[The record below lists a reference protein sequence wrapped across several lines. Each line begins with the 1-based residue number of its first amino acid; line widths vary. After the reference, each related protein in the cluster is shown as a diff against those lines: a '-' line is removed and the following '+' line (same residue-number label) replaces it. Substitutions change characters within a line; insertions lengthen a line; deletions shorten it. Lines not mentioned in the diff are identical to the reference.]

1 MFKFLKKLCNWR
13 FLICFGIAWMITNGW
28 CYVFIGLGTWLK
40 IKWMLSIGT
49 SYLAFLWMPWT
60 PEKLLT
66 IPIAIFLL
74 KILFPKQ
81 KKLQEELKKEFD
93 SERKKLREK
102 NFGRFNRKNHSRI
115 QRSFQPKLSKSSRKE
130 TNNKWFSEKNK

>member
-1 MFKFLKKLCNWR
+1 MLNFLKKLCNWR
-13 FLICFGIAWMITNGW
+13 FLICFGLAWIITNGW
-28 CYVFIGLGTWLK
+28 CYVFIFLGTTLN

-60 PEKLLT
+60 PEKLIT

-93 SERKKLREK
+93 SERKKISEK
-102 NFGRFNRKNHSRI
+102 NIRRINRKNFSRI
-115 QRSFQPKLSKSSRKE
+115 QRRFQQKLFNKKRKE
-130 TNNKWFSEKNK
+130 TNDQLISKKNQ

>member
-1 MFKFLKKLCNWR
+1 MN
-13 FLICFGIAWMITNGW
+13 
-28 CYVFIGLGTWLK
+28 

-60 PEKLLT
+60 PEKLIT

-93 SERKKLREK
+93 SERKKISEK
-102 NFGRFNRKNHSRI
+102 NIRRINRKNFSRI
-115 QRSFQPKLSKSSRKE
+115 QRRFQQKLSNKKRKE
-130 TNNKWFSEKNK
+130 TNDQLISKKNQ